1 MSKQKCHQRKRQHQ
15 RKRAAQ
21 RPQPADA
28 RSVITG
34 QPELAL
40 MLPAPALHKFST
52 ASLLE
57 EIKTRQDVPGP
68 LSQAIVDCGQF

>member
-1 MSKQKCHQRKRQHQ
+1 MSRKSNIKKRRRQKA
-15 RKRAAQ
+15 RAAQ

-28 RSVITG
+28 RNAITG

-40 MLPAPALHKFST
+40 MLPALALHKFST